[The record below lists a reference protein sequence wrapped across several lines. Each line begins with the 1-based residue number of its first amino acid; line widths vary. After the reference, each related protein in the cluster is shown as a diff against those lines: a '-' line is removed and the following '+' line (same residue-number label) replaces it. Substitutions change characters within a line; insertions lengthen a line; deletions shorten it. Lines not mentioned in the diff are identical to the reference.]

1 MIEPHSLENAHYF
14 HKSFNTKIKYSA
26 FVKTEVSV
34 FLRWNNFQQGTRK
47 KCTGMYYIYIYILQD
62 INGRLCIIILLILHL
77 FNACFFILFSF
88 TIDDRFKKNDLKSCI
103 FYHLRN
109 S

>member
-47 KCTGMYYIYIYILQD
+47 KCTGMYYIYIYSPRYKWSFMYYYLTYST
-62 INGRLCIIILLILHL
+62 
-77 FNACFFILFSF
+77 FI
-88 TIDDRFKKNDLKSCI
+88 
-103 FYHLRN
+103 
-109 S
+109 